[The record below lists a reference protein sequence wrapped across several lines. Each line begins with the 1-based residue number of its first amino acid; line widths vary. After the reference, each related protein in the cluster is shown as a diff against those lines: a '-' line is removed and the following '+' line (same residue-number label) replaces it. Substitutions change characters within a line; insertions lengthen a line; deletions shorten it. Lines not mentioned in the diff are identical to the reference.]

1 MVMLLVGILNR
12 DIRIHEALSVTLL
25 LVTQDLTDIQPKK
38 KDLTDILGL
47 SRFSTLSI
55 VLVNK
60 LILNRRVIIV
70 E

>member
-1 MVMLLVGILNR
+1 MFLKKMVMLLVGILNR

-25 LVTQDLTDIQPKK
+25 LVTQDLTDIQQK

-47 SRFSTLSI
+47 SWFSTLSI

-60 LILNRRVIIV
+60 
-70 E
+70 

>member
-25 LVTQDLTDIQPKK
+25 LVTQDLTDIQQK

-47 SRFSTLSI
+47 SWFSTLSI

>member
-25 LVTQDLTDIQPKK
+25 LVTQDLTDI
-38 KDLTDILGL
+38 LGL
-47 SRFSTLSI
+47 SWFSTLSI

-60 LILNRRVIIV
+60 LIMIRRVIIV

>member
-25 LVTQDLTDIQPKK
+25 LVTQDLTDIQQK

-47 SRFSTLSI
+47 SWFSTLSI

-60 LILNRRVIIV
+60 
-70 E
+70 

>member
-1 MVMLLVGILNR
+1 MVMFLKKMVMLLVGILNR

-25 LVTQDLTDIQPKK
+25 LMTQ
-38 KDLTDILGL
+38 DLTDILGL
-47 SRFSTLSI
+47 SWFSTLSI

-60 LILNRRVIIV
+60 LILIRRVIIV

>member
-25 LVTQDLTDIQPKK
+25 LVTQDLTDI
-38 KDLTDILGL
+38 LGL
-47 SRFSTLSI
+47 SWFSTISI
-55 VLVNK
+55 VLGNK
-60 LILNRRVIIV
+60 LIMIRRVIIV